1 MRILFIA
8 DGRSPTAINWISYYI
23 HQGHQVHLVSTFHA
37 EPKLQLETLNII
49 PVAFSQAAGT
59 TSNSTSSQKGSWIKR
74 VSTTGMRTRLRQWI
88 GPFTISGAAKD
99 LRKIYKEIQPD
110 LVHALRIPF
119 EGMLAAQAN
128 PKAPLIVSVWGNDFT
143 LHANSTTLM
152 RRFTRKTV
160 RRVDALIADCQR
172 DVRLA
177 KEWGF
182 PEKRP
187 TIVLP
192 GGGGLQLD
200 NFYPPEDPVSA
211 PVVIN
216 PRGVRTY
223 VRNDTFFKAIPLVL
237 AQRPETRF
245 LCPAMQGEPLPEKW
259 IDSLGIRKLVE
270 LLPNQN
276 HSEMG
281 DLFRQAQ
288 VVVSP
293 SEHDGSPNSLLEA
306 MACGCFPVAGD
317 IESIREWI
325 THNENGLLVDP
336 SDPRALAQAILTGL
350 DDADLRT
357 QAQDHNMRIIK
368 ERAEYGAVM
377 GKAEGF
383 YRNIVG
389 EAGN

>member
-1 MRILFIA
+1 MA
-8 DGRSPTAINWISYYI
+8 D
-23 HQGHQVHLVSTFHA
+23 
-37 EPKLQLETLNII
+37 
-49 PVAFSQAAGT
+49 
-59 TSNSTSSQKGSWIKR
+59 
-74 VSTTGMRTRLRQWI
+74 
-88 GPFTISGAAKD
+88 
-99 LRKIYKEIQPD
+99 
-110 LVHALRIPF
+110 
-119 EGMLAAQAN
+119 
-128 PKAPLIVSVWGNDFT
+128 
-143 LHANSTTLM
+143 
-152 RRFTRKTV
+152 
-160 RRVDALIADCQR
+160 
-172 DVRLA
+172 
-177 KEWGF
+177 
-182 PEKRP
+182 
-187 TIVLP
+187 
-192 GGGGLQLD
+192 
-200 NFYPPEDPVSA
+200 
-211 PVVIN
+211 
-216 PRGVRTY
+216 
-223 VRNDTFFKAIPLVL
+223 
-237 AQRPETRF
+237 
-245 LCPAMQGEPLPEKW
+245 
-259 IDSLGIRKLVE
+259 
-270 LLPNQN
+270 
-276 HSEMG
+276 SEMA

>member
-8 DGRSPTAINWISYYI
+8 DGRSPTAISWIKYWI
-23 HQGHQVHLVSTFHA
+23 QQGHETHLVSTYSV
-37 EPKLQLETLNII
+37 EPELDLESTTII
-49 PVAFSQAAGT
+49 PVAFSQAAGPS
-59 TSNSTSSQKGSWIKR
+59 SNSTSSQKGSWIKK
-74 VSTTGMRTRLRQWI
+74 VSTTGMRTRFRQWV
-88 GPFTISGAAKD
+88 GPLTIPRASKA
-99 LRKIYKEIQPD
+99 LESIYEEIQPD
-110 LVHALRIPF
+110 LVHALRIPY
-119 EGMLAAQAN
+119 ESMLAAQAN
-128 PKAPLIVSVWGNDFT
+128 PIAPLIVSVWGNDFT
-143 LHANSTTLM
+143 LHAGSTPLM
-152 RRFTRKTV
+152 RRHTKKTV

-182 PEKRP
+182 PETRP

-192 GGGGLQLD
+192 GAGGLQLD
-200 NFYPPEDPVSA
+200 QFYPPRSPGSA

-223 VRNDTFFKAIPLVL
+223 VRNDTFFKAVPLVL
-237 AQRPETRF
+237 AQRSETRF
-245 LCPAMQGEPLPEKW
+245 LCPAMQGKPQPEKW
-259 IDSLGIRKLVE
+259 VDSLGIRKFVE

-276 HSEMG
+276 RSEMA
-281 DLFRQAQ
+281 DLFRQAL

-325 THNENGLLVDP
+325 TNNENGLLIDP
-336 SDPRALAQAILTGL
+336 ADPKALAQAILTAL
-350 DDADLRT
+350 DDADLRS
-357 QAQDHNMRIIK
+357 QAQHHNIQLIK

-377 GKAEGF
+377 QKAEEF
-383 YRNIVG
+383 YGEIVG
-389 EAGN
+389 KVRT